1 MKKKSL
7 LIGLLLFFILT
18 LPVAIYYGSQKYTQI
33 TEGRSRAGIQCY
45 KRSPVPS
52 GCAMAVYRIVAGI
65 CEPERCFQ
73 TSVTTPTPTPQPIC
87 NVAFIRD
94 NGCKTTGTCA
104 GKREQI
110 WKTVQC
116 TEAIRCIYDAACP
129 GAGTTPITDRCNQW
143 SSQGNC
149 ATVNCSTYI
158 NNSSTCNSHSPCC
171 YWGQNTPVPTRI
183 ITNTPIPTSG
193 ISIIERGCIN
203 GRLITVGQCVICSHG
218 GIMTC
223 DGPSGGSGG
232 DPCQVKY
239 SDGSIVSTN
248 CQEANMIRCHCGG
261 DAWVG
266 GRPGVTCTQL
276 CACAGINCD
285 TCTPTPQ
292 NTNPPQP
299 TDIPVITNTPTIIN
313 TQTPSITNTP
323 ANTSAP
329 GTCDASCDTDSNCE
343 SGLSCQTVTGVKRCR
358 KSACPDRTNCEC
370 PIAEATAV
378 PTERVV
384 YVQQPAERVV
394 YVQQPTGVRVIADAP
409 IATETQRPTP
419 KVPVSGGLFDVKAIG
434 ITFISLLLL
443 TLGLIL

>member
-7 LIGLLLFFILT
+7 FIGMLLFFILT
-18 LPVAIYYGSQKYTQI
+18 LPVSIYYGSQKYTQI

-52 GCAMAVYRIVAGI
+52 GCAMALYRIVDGI

-73 TSVTTPTPTPQPIC
+73 TSITTLTPTPQQIC

-94 NGCKTTGTCA
+94 NGCKTTGTCT

-116 TEAIRCIYDAACP
+116 TNAVRCIYDATCP
-129 GAGTTPITDRCNQW
+129 GAGTTPVTDRCNQW

-149 ATVNCSTYI
+149 ATINCSTYI

-183 ITNTPIPTSG
+183 TTNTPTPGLG
-193 ISIIERGCIN
+193 ITIIERGCIN

-239 SDGSIVSTN
+239 SDGSVVSTN
-248 CQEANMIRCHCGG
+248 CTEANMIRCHCGG
-261 DAWVG
+261 NAWVG
-266 GRPGVTCTQL
+266 GRPGVTCAQL

-299 TDIPVITNTPTIIN
+299 TDVPH
-313 TQTPSITNTP
+313 STNTP
-323 ANTSAP
+323 ASTNTPNPTLISTLTPTITNTSAP
-329 GTCDASCDTDSNCE
+329 GTCDASCDSDSNCQ
-343 SGLSCQTVTGVKRCR
+343 SGLVCVLTTGVKRCR
-358 KSACPDRTNCEC
+358 KSDCPNESSCSC
-370 PIAEATAV
+370 PIAT
-378 PTERVV
+378 PTERVI
-384 YVQQPAERVV
+384 
-394 YVQQPTGVRVIADAP
+394 YVQQPTVVRIIAEAP
-409 IATETQRPTP
+409 ITTETLRPTP
-419 KVPVSGGLFDVKAIG
+419 KIPVSGFFDVKAII
-434 ITFISLLLL
+434 ITIGSILLL